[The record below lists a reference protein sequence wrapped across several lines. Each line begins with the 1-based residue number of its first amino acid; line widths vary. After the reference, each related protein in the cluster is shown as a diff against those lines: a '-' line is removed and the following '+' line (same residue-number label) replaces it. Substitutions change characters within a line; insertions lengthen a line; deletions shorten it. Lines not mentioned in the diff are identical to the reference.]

1 MSTPA
6 FQWRAPE
13 KTSSLLGRK
22 RKLISELRKRTT
34 PRAVEKPDPERP
46 EPHGRQKRSRTN
58 RIVGQSL
65 PVHRI
70 IETLD
75 HKLLQQ
81 LLQHAVASDP
91 AVAQTIAKLAP
102 KPTPKESLALMRAKC
117 AAVAENVPYKVDA
130 ASDYS
135 YTRVKPYL
143 AELLSCLSDF
153 ILDMLPPIEV
163 EVVSAC
169 TVLDAITDMIHEL
182 PNFANAEFQYTRA
195 VAYEQLAT
203 LWVMV
208 LDAERVS
215 AARAAAELDLQ
226 RRLEK
231 HDEVLGG
238 KFGPALDVV
247 KALGTS
253 ETSVF
258 GDLITVDYS
267 GFLLAPSH

>member
-1 MSTPA
+1 MSSPT
-6 FQWRAPE
+6 FLWRHPE
-13 KTSSLLGRK
+13 TGPKPLGRK
-22 RKLISELRKRTT
+22 RKLIAEPRAK
-34 PRAVEKPDPERP
+34 PRAVEKPESPR
-46 EPHGRQKRSRTN
+46 RQKRSKTT
-58 RIVGQSL
+58 RIMGQSL

-91 AVAQTIAKLAP
+91 AVAQTVAKLAP
-102 KPTPKESLALMRAKC
+102 KPTPKDALALMRAKW
-117 AAVAENVPYKVDA
+117 AAVADNVPYKVDA

-143 AELLSCLSDF
+143 AEFLSCLSDF

-163 EVVSAC
+163 DVVSAC
-169 TVLDAITDMIHEL
+169 TMLDAITGMIHEL

-195 VAYEQLAT
+195 VAYEQLAS

-208 LDAERVS
+208 LDGERVA

-226 RRLEK
+226 HRLQK
-231 HDEVLGG
+231 HDQLADG
-238 KFGPALDVV
+238 KFSPVLEVV
-247 KALGTS
+247 KALGTD

-267 GFLLAPSH
+267 GYLLAPTSH